1 MPHHRKWFIMTQTL
15 HAEKQEA
22 ERMRQDREQR
32 ENAGPEKICP
42 DCGAE
47 YLPYIETC
55 GDCGTQLVP
64 ADEVE
69 AAREARQRAAAEA
82 GGDAV
87 VIEKGGLDWL
97 IELREVLKE
106 DGIPCA
112 VVSEDGCGKGC
123 CGDTC
128 LLVVP
133 ADTAERALQRVTAYR
148 EEVHPE
154 LRESREMIE
163 GGRCPACGSAV
174 GAGTRTCPDCGLP
187 LMILED

>member
-1 MPHHRKWFIMTQTL
+1 M
-15 HAEKQEA
+15 KQG
-22 ERMRQDREQR
+22 RDQQ
-32 ENAGPEKICP
+32 ENDGPDKVCP

-47 YLPYIETC
+47 YLPHIETC
-55 GDCGTQLVP
+55 GDCGTPLVS

-69 AAREARQRAAAEA
+69 AAREARKRAAAEA

-97 IELREVLKE
+97 IELRAVLHE

-128 LLVVP
+128 LLTAP
-133 ADTAERALQRVTAYR
+133 AEAAERALERITAYR

-163 GGRCPACGSAV
+163 SGRCPACGSAV
-174 GAGTRTCPDCGLP
+174 GTGARTCPDCGLP
-187 LMILED
+187 LMIVED